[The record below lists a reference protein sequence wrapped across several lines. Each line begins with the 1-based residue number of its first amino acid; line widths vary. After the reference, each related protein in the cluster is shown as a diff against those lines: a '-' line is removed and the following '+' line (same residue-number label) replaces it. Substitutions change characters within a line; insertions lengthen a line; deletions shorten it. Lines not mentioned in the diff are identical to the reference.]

1 MGKNSVMYS
10 RLCTAKFNNTIT
22 DFINLANAHDL
33 IVRICRSFPFRCKI
47 YGRRAMLFIWLYESN
62 RDYDVIFSTFL
73 YFPIQEL
80 IALKGS
86 LTMSK

>member
-1 MGKNSVMYS
+1 
-10 RLCTAKFNNTIT
+10 
-22 DFINLANAHDL
+22 
-33 IVRICRSFPFRCKI
+33 
-47 YGRRAMLFIWLYESN
+47 MLFIGLYESN
-62 RDYDVIFSTFL
+62 RDYDIIFSTFF